1 MNERLAFQIH
11 QVVIESFVIQ
21 DFEWTFVHMIVD
33 FNNFMNFH
41 FLDHSLPL
49 RHFKTQVQ
57 SLSYYLELTSYL
69 ILLSDL
75 LILHFY
81 HLTPIFT
88 NLFDVVHIT
97 SLNFNHFDLELMDF
111 HFRRRDLIAIIQ

>member
-11 QVVIESFVIQ
+11 QAVIESFVIQ

-75 LILHFY
+75 LILHFC
-81 HLTPIFT
+81 H
-88 NLFDVVHIT
+88 
-97 SLNFNHFDLELMDF
+97 
-111 HFRRRDLIAIIQ
+111 